1 MGNKIVFLSRVVD
14 FEILRD
20 FFYGSTEL
28 ISKEGKFVERF
39 FFLIFCCIWRV
50 LRIYIG
56 EGKGEIWH
64 VNSIRYRA
72 FIIVGTMNVF
82 LESVMLID
90 DRTFKRFRRGF
101 WISWRGMT
109 PIMRIHIDE
118 RSVTGSWFCIRQEK
132 KNLFF
137 KKLSRF
143 VKFVATLY
151 SYVQVK
157 ANNFLGYELNFTF
170 TSNDRNKIAFNWIN
184 KYTCCERQTVLLFS
198 YIWTYNNYSSNV
210 FHWEYIVQND
220 VSN

>member
-82 LESVMLID
+82 LESDADRWQNVQAFSSRILDILERNDPDNEDSYWWEKCDWKLI
-90 DRTFKRFRRGF
+90 
-101 WISWRGMT
+101 
-109 PIMRIHIDE
+109 
-118 RSVTGSWFCIRQEK
+118 
-132 KNLFF
+132 
-137 KKLSRF
+137 
-143 VKFVATLY
+143 LY
-151 SYVQVK
+151 SPGK
-157 ANNFLGYELNFTF
+157 KISFLKNCLDSWN
-170 TSNDRNKIAFNWIN
+170 SWLR
-184 KYTCCERQTVLLFS
+184 
-198 YIWTYNNYSSNV
+198 YISM
-210 FHWEYIVQND
+210 FK
-220 VSN
+220 